1 MRLVLREKSSKPVP
15 GKFLQVP
22 HPKDAVSS
30 SAVRAYLQTP
40 CSLSNPI
47 KALLSFR
54 VPAIVAPA
62 ACKSPPSPICLLL
75 SWVLWLPLLYSP
87 GLPRNETHSGLD
99 LPTPMAIGENASQTR
114 PWLICWSTL
123 SEVSG
128 SSGVSS
134 EQPRLVISPA
144 ALLIVALVLAT
155 AAFMPW
161 KRPCVWPLW

>member
-1 MRLVLREKSSKPVP
+1 MPVTVGCCRRHSWVELLMRFSSSGTCAAPSSNMRLVLRGKASKPVP
-15 GKFLQVP
+15 GKSLQVP

-47 KALLSFR
+47 KALLSFP

-62 ACKSPPSPICLLL
+62 ACKSLPSPICLLL

-99 LPTPMAIGENASQTR
+99 PRTPMAIGKMPPR
-114 PWLICWSTL
+114 CRVWSDGAL
-123 SEVSG
+123 CQRFPAPQVCQVSN
-128 SSGVSS
+128 
-134 EQPRLVISPA
+134 QD
-144 ALLIVALVLAT
+144 
-155 AAFMPW
+155 
-161 KRPCVWPLW
+161 